1 MRPGLTST
9 NTSIQSHV
17 NINAEKHQTKHLKNA
32 QEKKEKSLK
41 IAKNIS
47 FNAKYKCQKYS
58 FFVII

>member
-32 QEKKEKSLK
+32 QEKKGK
-41 IAKNIS
+41 IFEN
-47 FNAKYKCQKYS
+47 CQKY
-58 FFVII
+58 FF